1 MAEAKEVSKKELA
14 AAYAKLQARTKGAQ
28 KAAKE
33 QTEEFVRDAITVVS
47 GAGLG
52 YYMGM
57 LEAEAESE
65 DEDAIAESQQ
75 IAGID
80 IDLAVGGVAAIAGL
94 TKMGGKMSESIRA
107 IGVGALTE
115 WAGRTAYDSGLT
127 SKSDEE

>member
-14 AAYAKLQARTKGAQ
+14 EAYAKLKARTKNTQ
-28 KAAKE
+28 EAAKK
-33 QTEEFVRDAITVVS
+33 QTEEFVRDAITVAS

-57 LEAEAESE
+57 MEAEAEST
-65 DEDAIAESQQ
+65 DEDAIAEQQQ

-80 IDLAVGGVAAIAGL
+80 IDLMVGGVAAIAGL
-94 TKMGGKMSESIRA
+94 TKMGGKMSDSIRA

-115 WAGRTAYDSGLT
+115 WAGRTAYDSGLA
-127 SKSDEE
+127 SKEEE